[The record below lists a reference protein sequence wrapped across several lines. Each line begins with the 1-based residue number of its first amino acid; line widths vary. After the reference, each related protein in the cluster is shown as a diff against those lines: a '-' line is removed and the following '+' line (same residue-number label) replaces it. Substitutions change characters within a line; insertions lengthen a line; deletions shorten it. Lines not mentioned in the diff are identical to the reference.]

1 MSVAKAIKAYNS
13 EKLNCA
19 QSVLRAFQEDFE
31 LEDECI
37 AAAAKLGGGRAGNG
51 LCGALHAAEHL
62 SPDAEVKAAIHQR
75 FASAAGSDKCR
86 KIRKLG
92 RLSCGECVEMAAGLL
107 VEYVPKI
114 PVEISTRSSK
124 NQTKEV

>member
-31 LEDECI
+31 IEDGCI
-37 AAAAKLGGGRAGNG
+37 ADAAKLGGGRAGNG
-51 LCGALHAAEHL
+51 LCGALHAAECL
-62 SPDAEVKAAIHQR
+62 SPDEEAKVSIHQR
-75 FASAAGSDKCR
+75 FASEAGSDRCR

-92 RLSCGECVEMAAGLL
+92 RLSCGECVETAAGLL
-107 VEYVPKI
+107 TEFVPKS
-114 PVEISTRSSK
+114 PVAISTRSLKKS
-124 NQTKEV
+124 NQEV